1 MSARKQIRYPGR
13 QRFARFVLMA
23 IMVALG
29 GRAMQLQVVDS
40 DYLQKQGNSRFLR
53 VVNEVPTRGMIV
65 DRNNEPLAIS
75 TPVDSLWAD
84 PDELWQNPRSIAN
97 LARLLD
103 TSEWDLKRSVRSNL
117 GKEFMYLKRQVSP
130 DYARQVLDRKIP
142 GVSVQREYRR
152 YYPAG
157 EAAGHVIGFS
167 NIDDQGQEGVELL
180 FNKVLTGHAGKSQV
194 LKDRLGHTVEKVE
207 SLALS
212 EAGDNVRLSI
222 DRRLQYLAY
231 RELKAAVQRHHARA
245 GTAVVVDV
253 KTGEILALV
262 NQPSFNPNNR
272 SDLSSELYRN
282 RAATDLFEPGSTL
295 KPFVIGAALEAGI
308 IKPSSTFDTSPGT
321 LTIGSKT
328 IHDARNYGRLN
339 ITGIIEKSSNVGAAK
354 VALKMSPETMSKQ
367 LHRFGFGD
375 PTGVHL
381 PGEAEGG
388 LLATDKWTRIDH
400 ATMAFGYGISATSLQ
415 LVRAY
420 AAIANDGLM
429 PALSLQAQGGHP
441 SASRVISKKT
451 ARELR
456 HMLESVVSEEG
467 TGKAA
472 DVSHYRIAGK
482 TGTVH
487 KYINGAYSEDRYLAL
502 FAGFAP
508 ASRPRL
514 AMVVTIDDPQRNG
527 YYGGTAAA
535 PVFHNVMA
543 DALRLLNIAPDD
555 PAVNVRH
562 LVKVNTREAG

>member
-1 MSARKQIRYPGR
+1 MSARKQVRYPGR
-13 QRFARFVLMA
+13 QWFARFVLMA
-23 IMVALG
+23 FMVALA
-29 GRAMQLQVVDS
+29 GRAVRLQVIEA
-40 DYLQKQGNSRFLR
+40 DYLQQQGHSRFLR

-84 PDELWQNPRSIAN
+84 PDELWQNPQSISK
-97 LARLLD
+97 LAHALD
-103 TSEWDLKRSVRSNL
+103 TSEWDLKQSVRGNL

-130 DYARQVLDRKIP
+130 AYAQQVLDRKIP
-142 GVSVQREYRR
+142 GVSIQREYRR

-167 NIDDQGQEGVELL
+167 NIDDQGQEGVELM
-180 FNKVLTGHAGKSQV
+180 FNKALTGHAGRSQV

-212 EAGDNVRLSI
+212 KAGNNVRLSI

-231 RELKAAVQRHHARA
+231 RELKAAVQSHHARA

-253 KTGEILALV
+253 KTGEILAMV

-282 RAATDLFEPGSTL
+282 RAATDLFEPGSTI
-295 KPFVIGAALEAGI
+295 KPFVIGAALEAGLI
-308 IKPSSTFDTSPGT
+308 QPSSIFDTSPGT

-339 ITGIIEKSSNVGAAK
+339 VTGIIEKSSNVGAAK
-354 VALKMSPETMSKQ
+354 IALKMSPETMSKQ
-367 LHRFGFGD
+367 LQRFGFGD

-381 PGEAEGG
+381 PGEADGG
-388 LLATDKWTRIDH
+388 LLAADKWTRIDH
-400 ATMAFGYGISATSLQ
+400 ATMAFGYGISSTSLQ

-429 PALSLQAQGGHP
+429 PALSLQAQSGP
-441 SASRVISKKT
+441 VEATRVISSKT

-482 TGTVH
+482 TGTIH
-487 KYINGAYSEDRYLAL
+487 KYINGAYSDDRYMAL

-508 ASRPRL
+508 VSHPRL
-514 AMVVTIDDPQRNG
+514 AMVVTIDDPRRNG
-527 YYGGTAAA
+527 YYGGVAAA

-555 PAVNVRH
+555 PALDVRH
-562 LVKVNTREAG
+562 LVKVDTREAG